1 MTAALIV
8 DTSVALKWFVEEP
21 LSAEAMK
28 LPELGPPLYAP
39 DLFLAET
46 ASVAWRLVQRG
57 DISVD
62 HARNIVE
69 AVTAGIPVILASAP
83 YIVPATQLALALQH
97 PVSECLYL
105 ACAREIGGRMVT
117 ADARLLAA
125 VKGTEAD
132 PFICHL
138 RDVVPAL

>member
-1 MTAALIV
+1 MALVV
-8 DTSVALKWFVEEP
+8 DASVALKWFVEEP
-21 LSAEAMK
+21 LSAEAVR

-46 ASVAWRLVQRG
+46 ASVAWRLVRRG
-57 DISVD
+57 DISKE
-62 HARNIVE
+62 HAGSIVE
-69 AVTAGIPVILASAP
+69 AVTAGIPIILASAP
-83 YIVPATQLALALQH
+83 YIVPATQLALTLQH
-97 PVSECLYL
+97 PVPECLYL
-105 ACAREIGGRMVT
+105 ACAREIGARLVT

-138 RDVVPAL
+138 RDVVPAV